1 MVIFKTKS
9 TIFKFGN
16 GYGVRLPNHETMKLE
31 ENTKVI
37 MEVTDDGKIILIPVK
52 DNKRNNNYTEN
63 KFDRLRRYRL
73 I

>member
-1 MVIFKTKS
+1 MVIFRTKS

-37 MEVTDDGKIILIPVK
+37 MEVTDDGKIILTPIK
-52 DNKRNNNYTEN
+52 DSRRDNYTED